1 MKKRKTYHQN
11 GDRTDSN
18 ITPETIK
25 DKKTISNAIQFCSN
39 SFTNQ
44 DIPLRSV
51 YYRLFEGIENRIVP
65 CNTNSLYQ
73 QISML
78 SLQTPRNIRRLQLG
92 IDTPTYQISVTP
104 KQSSCLT
111 SLKSRDVGSGQLST
125 TSKHEDRFR
134 SPKSSIQKKRKE
146 NSFLKLPDKRQR
158 KRTSDIL
165 KEITNI
171 DFSLGTENQESPTST
186 VFPDTEFGANIDET
200 CEQEF
205 DCSSLDTT
213 DSENESDVDLP
224 SSEHGLHNTEKSTA
238 ATKGQNK
245 DGIVF

>member
-1 MKKRKTYHQN
+1 
-11 GDRTDSN
+11 
-18 ITPETIK
+18 
-25 DKKTISNAIQFCSN
+25 
-39 SFTNQ
+39 
-44 DIPLRSV
+44 
-51 YYRLFEGIENRIVP
+51 
-65 CNTNSLYQ
+65 
-73 QISML
+73 ML
-78 SLQTPRNIRRLQLG
+78 SPQTPRNIRRLQLG
-92 IDTPTYQISVTP
+92 IDTPTYQIPVTP
-104 KQSSCLT
+104 KQSSCLS
-111 SLKSRDVGSGQLST
+111 SLKSQDVGSGQLST
-125 TSKHEDRFR
+125 TSKHED
-134 SPKSSIQKKRKE
+134 PSIQKKRKE

-165 KEITNI
+165 KDITNI

-238 ATKGQNK
+238 ATKGQKK
-245 DGIVF
+245 DGINILMKVIQYTHVHILVQ